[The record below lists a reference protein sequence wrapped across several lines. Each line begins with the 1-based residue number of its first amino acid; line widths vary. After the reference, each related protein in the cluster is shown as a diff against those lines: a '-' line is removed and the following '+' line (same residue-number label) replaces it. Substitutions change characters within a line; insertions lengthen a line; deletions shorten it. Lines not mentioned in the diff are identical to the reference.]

1 MKKIIPVVVF
11 LFMLN
16 AATQAQVS
24 GDHLTFKG
32 VPIDGTLD
40 EYVLKMKKSGFM
52 HSGTQDGL
60 AILKGDFASYK
71 NCTVGVSTLK
81 AKDLV
86 NKIIVML
93 PNVDNWSALASNY
106 FNLKEMLTEKYGQ
119 PSDFTEK
126 FDRYSEPRDDGSK
139 MNEVLM
145 DRCKYFSS
153 WQTEKGTIELT
164 IEKFDYANAFVKLAY
179 FDKINGETIKKEALN
194 DL

>member
-24 GDHLTFKG
+24 SNHLSFKG

-40 EYVLKMKKSGFM
+40 EYVSKMIQNGFM

-153 WQTEKGTIELT
+153 WQTEKGSIELT
-164 IEKFDYANAFVKLAY
+164 IEKGDYPNAFVKLVY

>member
-24 GDHLTFKG
+24 IDHLSFKG

-71 NCTVGVSTLK
+71 NCTVEVSTFIP
-81 AKDLV
+81 KDLV
-86 NKIIVML
+86 NKIIVMF
-93 PNVDNWSALASNY
+93 PNVDNWTSLSSNY
-106 FNLKEMLTEKYGQ
+106 FNLKEMLTEKYGR
-119 PSDFTEK
+119 PAESKEK
-126 FDRYSEPRDDGSK
+126 FQPFKVDDDVSK
-139 MNEVLM
+139 MIHVLLGN
-145 DRCKYFSS
+145 CKYYAIYK
-153 WQTEKGTIELT
+153 TDKGTIELS
-164 IEKFDYANAFVKLAY
+164 IEQIDYERSFVKLAY
-179 FDKINGETIKKEALN
+179 FDKINGAIINEKAKS

>member
-24 GDHLTFKG
+24 SDHLSFKG

-71 NCTVGVSTLK
+71 NCTVEVSTFI

-86 NKIIVML
+86 NKIIVMF
-93 PNVDNWSALASNY
+93 PNVDNWTSLSSNY
-106 FNLKEMLTEKYGQ
+106 FNLKEMLTEKYGR
-119 PSDFTEK
+119 PAESKEK
-126 FDRYSEPRDDGSK
+126 FQPYKADDDVSK
-139 MNEVLM
+139 MIHVLLGN
-145 DRCKYFSS
+145 CKYYAIYK
-153 WQTEKGTIELT
+153 TDKGTIELS
-164 IEKFDYANAFVKLAY
+164 IEQIDNKRSFVKLAY
-179 FDKINGETIKKEALN
+179 FDKINGAIINEKAKS

>member
-1 MKKIIPVVVF
+1 MNKIIPVVVF

-24 GDHLTFKG
+24 IDHLSFKG

-71 NCTVGVSTLK
+71 NCTVEVSTFIP
-81 AKDLV
+81 KDLV
-86 NKIIVML
+86 NKIIVMF
-93 PNVDNWSALASNY
+93 PNVDNWTSLSSNY

-126 FDRYSEPRDDGSK
+126 FDSYSQSIDNGWK
-139 MNEVLM
+139 MREVTR

-153 WQTEKGTIELT
+153 WQTEKGL
-164 IEKFDYANAFVKLAY
+164 
-179 FDKINGETIKKEALN
+179 LN
-194 DL
+194 